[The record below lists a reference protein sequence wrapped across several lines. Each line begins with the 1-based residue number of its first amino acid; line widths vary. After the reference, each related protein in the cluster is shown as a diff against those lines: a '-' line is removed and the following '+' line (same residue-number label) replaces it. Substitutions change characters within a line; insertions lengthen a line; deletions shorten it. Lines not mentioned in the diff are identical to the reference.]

1 MTKRP
6 VLRQHATEVATLLFI
21 ILFAVSTITPALA
34 AQSDEVLVE
43 YFYEDG
49 CLKCQQT
56 SPIIDSVISEYDDIN
71 YTSYNIATSY
81 TILKSY
87 GVYTVPAI
95 VVNKTTVVAYS
106 DYDGDAILLENL
118 LVDAI
123 ENSPAIPDNDTLQQL
138 AEKSED
144 KGTPFEL
151 SPLVVLIAG
160 FLAGFNP
167 CLLAVMAFLA
177 SVTISSNGGKKE
189 MLVVVGS
196 FCAGIF
202 TTYMIAGVS
211 FLKAV
216 SVLPESRGAITLF
229 MTVLIGI
236 LGIWHVYDAYYLR
249 KHSKSTFKTPGSV
262 VSFMNNI
269 HGKNAL
275 AFSFLAGG
283 LFSLVKAPCVGA
295 VYLSIL
301 DMLISR
307 TSLLEG
313 AIYLVIY
320 NFGVVFPVL
329 GLGIFLA
336 FGLSPETVMEF
347 KEKRRSAIRFI
358 TGVVLILLALLLY
371 FNVI

>member
-1 MTKRP
+1 MTKRH
-6 VLRQHATEVATLLFI
+6 VLRQYATDSIIFFLVFLLAI
-21 ILFAVSTITPALA
+21 SGISPAMA
-34 AQSDEVLVE
+34 APSDEILVE

-49 CLKCQQT
+49 CLKCEQT
-56 SPIIDSVISEYDDIN
+56 SPVIDSVINKYDNSN
-71 YTSYNIATSY
+71 YTTHNIATSY
-81 TILKSY
+81 SLLKSY
-87 GVYTVPAI
+87 GIYTVPAI
-95 VVNKTTVVAYS
+95 VVNKTTVISYS
-106 DYDGDAILLENL
+106 DYEGDPAVLENL
-118 LVDAI
+118 LIDAI
-123 ENSPAIPDNDTLQQL
+123 ENAPAIPDDETIEHL
-138 AEKSED
+138 AEENEEE
-144 KGTPFEL
+144 GTPFEL
-151 SPLVVLIAG
+151 SPAVVLIAG

-189 MLVVVGS
+189 MLIVVGS

-202 TTYMIAGVS
+202 TTYMIAGLS

-216 SVLPESRGAITLF
+216 SILPESRGAITLF
-229 MTVLIGI
+229 MTVIIGI

-249 KHSKSTFKTPGSV
+249 KHSESTFKTPGSV
-262 VSFMNNI
+262 ISFMNNI

-275 AFSFLAGG
+275 ALSFLAGG

-307 TSLLEG
+307 TDLLEG
-313 AIYLVIY
+313 AFYLVIY

-347 KEKRRSAIRFI
+347 REKRRSAIRFV
-358 TGVVLILLALLLY
+358 TGVVLILLAVLLY

>member
-1 MTKRP
+1 MTRRH
-6 VLRQHATEVATLLFI
+6 VLQQHAIESIALLLVFLI
-21 ILFAVSTITPALA
+21 AISSIPVSTASTDDI
-34 AQSDEVLVE
+34 LVD

-49 CLKCQQT
+49 CLKCEQT
-56 SPIIDSVISEYDDIN
+56 SPVIASVISKYDNIN
-71 YTSYNIATSY
+71 YTSHNIATSY
-81 TILKSY
+81 GLLKSY

-95 VVNKTTVVAYS
+95 VVNKTTVITYS
-106 DYDGDAILLENL
+106 DYDGDAAILEDL
-118 LVDAI
+118 LTDSI
-123 ENSPAIPDNDTLQQL
+123 ENAPAIPDDETFRQL
-138 AEKSED
+138 AEDNEEE
-144 KGTPFEL
+144 GTPFEL
-151 SPLVVLIAG
+151 SPAVVLIAG

-177 SVTISSNGGKKE
+177 SITISSNGGKKE

-202 TTYMIAGVS
+202 TTYMIAGLS

-216 SVLPESRGAITLF
+216 SILPESKGAITLF
-229 MTVLIGI
+229 MTALIGV

-262 VSFMNNI
+262 LSFMNNI
-269 HGKNAL
+269 HGKNTL
-275 AFSFLAGG
+275 VLSFFAGG

-307 TSLLEG
+307 TGLMEG
-313 AIYLVIY
+313 AVYLVIY

-329 GLGIFLA
+329 GLGIFLV

-347 KEKRRSAIRFI
+347 REKRRSAIRFI